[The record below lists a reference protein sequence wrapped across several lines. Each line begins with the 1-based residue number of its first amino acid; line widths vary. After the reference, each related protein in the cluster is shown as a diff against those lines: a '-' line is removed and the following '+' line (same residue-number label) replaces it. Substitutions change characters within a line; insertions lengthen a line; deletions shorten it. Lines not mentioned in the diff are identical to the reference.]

1 MPEQPKK
8 KRNDLRAQL
17 DRLAYDAER
26 RKKREFSRD
35 EIRKAVKGKPSP
47 GAGRSRPVTN
57 ARGPAGNA
65 AHAAAGGPASPESEK
80 QILYRR
86 DLPRRA
92 RKPHPRQR
100 VAAGRVELEKVVRG
114 AEVQHGPGKTFVVT
128 TRVSEIDDADD
139 VGPRFKE
146 LVGANDSA
154 LCSRIAGV
162 CDPSRISHEDVIF
175 MDVESTGLGNSPLFL
190 IGIMVWEGDGFETRQ
205 FFARDYAEEAA
216 VIRLF
221 LEACGD
227 RTLLVTFNGKT
238 FDFPYIRTRAAA
250 TGTPFGIDPHH
261 MDMLHVCRRI
271 WRRRLP
277 DCKLQTLETFICN
290 RVRHG
295 DIPGSEI
302 PDAYHEYVRT
312 KDAWQMVDVLKHNML
327 DLVTMADLMNRLP
340 PVREKR

>member
-1 MPEQPKK
+1 MSDEKK

-17 DRLAYDAER
+17 DRLGYNAER
-26 RKKREFSRD
+26 RKKRELSRD
-35 EIRKAVKGKPSP
+35 EIRKAVKGKSSP
-47 GAGRSRPVTN
+47 GRGQRPPVP
-57 ARGPAGNA
+57 GPA
-65 AHAAAGGPASPESEK
+65 PARKE
-80 QILYRR
+80 IHYRR
-86 DLPRRA
+86 DLPRQATAPKPTRRSIGA
-92 RKPHPRQR
+92 RVVLEDVVQ
-100 VAAGRVELEKVVRG
+100 GVEVE
-114 AEVQHGPGKTFVVT
+114 HGPGRTFVVT
-128 TRVSEIDDADD
+128 TPVSRIDDAGD
-139 VGPRFKE
+139 VGPRFRQ
-146 LVGANDSA
+146 LMAANDSA
-154 LCSRIAGV
+154 LCGRIARV
-162 CDPSRISHEDVIF
+162 CDPAGISHEDVIF

-190 IGIMVWEGDGFETRQ
+190 IGVMVWKGDGFETRQ
-205 FFARDYAEEAA
+205 FFARDYAEEAS

-221 LEACGD
+221 LETCAG
-227 RTLLVTFNGKT
+227 RKLLVTFNGKS

-250 TGTPFGIDPHH
+250 TGIRFDVDPNH

-312 KDAWQMVDVLKHNML
+312 RDAWQMVDVLKHNML

-340 PVREKR
+340 PVQNRK

>member
-1 MPEQPKK
+1 MSDPKKK

-17 DRLAYDAER
+17 DRLGYDGER
-26 RKKREFSRD
+26 RKKREFSSD
-35 EIRKAVKGKPSP
+35 EIRKAVKKPTPRSP
-47 GAGRSRPVTN
+47 QSV
-57 ARGPAGNA
+57 PA
-65 AHAAAGGPASPESEK
+65 EK

-86 DLPRRA
+86 DLPRQAQKPRA
-92 RKPHPRQR
+92 TRRSIGKR
-100 VAAGRVELEKVVRG
+100 VALEDVVKG
-114 AEVQHGPGKTFVVT
+114 TEITHGPGKSFVVT
-128 TRVSEIDDADD
+128 TRVDQIDDVDN
-139 VGPRFKE
+139 VSPRFKQ
-146 LVGANDSA
+146 LLGANDSA
-154 LCSRIAGV
+154 LCSRIARV
-162 CDPSRISHEDVIF
+162 CDPTDISHEDVIF

-190 IGIMVWEGDGFETRQ
+190 IGTMTWQGDGFETRQ
-205 FFARDYAEEAA
+205 FFARDYAEESA

-221 LEACGD
+221 LEACVNKK
-227 RTLLVTFNGKT
+227 LLVTFNGKT

-250 TGTPFGIDPHH
+250 TGTPFGMDPHH

-277 DCKLQTLETFICN
+277 DCKLQTLETFVCN

-312 KDAWQMVDVLKHNML
+312 RDAWQMVDVLKHNML

-340 PVREKR
+340 PARK

>member
-1 MPEQPKK
+1 MTDEKK
-8 KRNDLRAQL
+8 KHNDLRAQL
-17 DRLAYDAER
+17 DRLGYNAER
-26 RKKREFSRD
+26 RRKREFSRD
-35 EIRKAVKGKPSP
+35 EIRKAVKGRPAP
-47 GAGRSRPVTN
+47 GARQS
-57 ARGPAGNA
+57 PAA
-65 AHAAAGGPASPESEK
+65 EKPAEK

-92 RKPHPRQR
+92 RRPQPRRR
-100 VAAGRVELEKVVRG
+100 VATGCVELDKVVKG
-114 AEVQHGPGKTFVVT
+114 LEVRYGSGKTFVVT

-139 VGPRFKE
+139 VGPRFRE
-146 LVGANDSA
+146 LVCAKDSA
-154 LCSRIAGV
+154 LCSRIACV
-162 CDPSRISHEDVIF
+162 CDPSEITHEDVIF

-221 LEACGD
+221 LDACS
-227 RTLLVTFNGKT
+227 RKKLLVTFNGKT

-250 TGTPFGIDPHH
+250 TGIPFDVDPHH
-261 MDMLHVCRRI
+261 VDMLHVCRRI

-277 DCKLQTLETFICN
+277 DCKLQTLETLVCN
-290 RVRHG
+290 RMRHG

-312 KDAWQMVDVLKHNML
+312 RDAWQMIDVLKHNML

-340 PVREKR
+340 AVQGDR

>member
-8 KRNDLRAQL
+8 KRSDLRAQL
-17 DRLAYDAER
+17 DRLGYDGKQR
-26 RKKREFSRD
+26 RKREFSAD
-35 EIRKAVKGKPSP
+35 EIRKAAKGKPSQRS
-47 GAGRSRPVTN
+47 GA
-57 ARGPAGNA
+57 
-65 AHAAAGGPASPESEK
+65 ASGAVPLPDTSPPEK

-86 DLPRRA
+86 DLPRRTS
-92 RKPHPRQR
+92 RPRATR
-100 VAAGRVELEKVVRG
+100 RPAGPVTKLEEVVQG
-114 AEVQHGPGKTFVVT
+114 GEMLQGPGKSFVVST
-128 TRVSEIDDADD
+128 PVARIDDAQD
-139 VGPRFKE
+139 VSPRFRDLIGSNE
-146 LVGANDSA
+146 SA
-154 LCSRIAGV
+154 LCGRIARV
-162 CDPSRISHEDVIF
+162 CDPTDISHKDVIF

-205 FFARDYAEEAA
+205 FFARDYAEESA

-221 LEACGD
+221 LEACGHKK
-227 RTLLVTFNGKT
+227 LLVTFNGKS

-250 TGTPFGIDPHH
+250 AGIPFGVDPHH

-277 DCKLQTLETFICN
+277 DCKLQTLETFVCN
-290 RVRHG
+290 RARHG

-312 KDAWQMVDVLKHNML
+312 KDAWQMVDVLKHNRL

-340 PVREKR
+340 PAGD